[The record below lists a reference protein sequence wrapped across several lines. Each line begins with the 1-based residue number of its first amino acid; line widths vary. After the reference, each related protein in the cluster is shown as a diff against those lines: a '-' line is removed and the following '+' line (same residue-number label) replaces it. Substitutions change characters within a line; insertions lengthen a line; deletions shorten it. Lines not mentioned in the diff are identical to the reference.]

1 MPYAPI
7 AALPTPRIAAFSP
20 GLSPPAVRMPI
31 VFAIAALAGLPPPAR
46 ATLTTAGR
54 IDKPPM
60 AGRAPWRLSI
70 TRHISKVF
78 QARSMLAPWF
88 G

>member
-1 MPYAPI
+1 
-7 AALPTPRIAAFSP
+7 
-20 GLSPPAVRMPI
+20 MPI

-46 ATLTTAGR
+46 ATLTTVRG

-70 TRHISKVF
+70 TRHISKVSEG
-78 QARSMLAPWF
+78 ALPAGAPWF
-88 G
+88 R